1 MIIPFGTLQ
10 LTDIEDCEI
19 SRKYDDEGFLRVFP
33 QRLVRTV
40 LIRHKVALKCGKLVS
55 LTTQLRWELEEKKVV
70 IFFYLGTRSATLS
83 NPEMRVWTLISRC
96 LAMFSFLAL
105 TVLVFLRNY

>member
-40 LIRHKVALKCGKLVS
+40 LIRHKVALKCGKLVC

-70 IFFYLGTRSATLS
+70 IFFTSGPGRLPSPTQKCASGPFYQD
-83 NPEMRVWTLISRC
+83 V
-96 LAMFSFLAL
+96 
-105 TVLVFLRNY
+105 